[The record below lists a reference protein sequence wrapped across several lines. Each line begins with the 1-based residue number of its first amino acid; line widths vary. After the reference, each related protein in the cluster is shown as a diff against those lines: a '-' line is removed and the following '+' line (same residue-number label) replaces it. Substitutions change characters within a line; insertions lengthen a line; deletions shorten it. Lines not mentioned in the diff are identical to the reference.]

1 MFSRKKKIKKK
12 SKVLTEDEEI
22 VKKANDQ
29 NNPLGHLVAFHSFSR
44 NGLDVALKCCKAS
57 QLDKITIDQL
67 FELLKKNM
75 KQMYEESAWGW
86 NEKDKFFEMTENSAW
101 YLIASTKEG
110 KTIAFSH
117 FRFDMDYG
125 LPVLYC
131 YELQLELEC
140 RHKGLGRFMLQV
152 LELMAFSANLRK
164 VVLTVF
170 VHNLN
175 AVGFFKSH
183 GYVVDETSPASTLEE
198 QFDYEILSK
207 SNKRISK
214 S

>member
-1 MFSRKKKIKKK
+1 
-12 SKVLTEDEEI
+12 
-22 VKKANDQ
+22 
-29 NNPLGHLVAFHSFSR
+29 
-44 NGLDVALKCCKAS
+44 
-57 QLDKITIDQL
+57 
-67 FELLKKNM
+67 
-75 KQMYEESAWGW
+75 
-86 NEKDKFFEMTENSAW
+86 MTENSAW

-110 KTIAFSH
+110 KPIAFSH

-125 LPVLYC
+125 LPVLYWYYKHLTFSVLKTYTC
-131 YELQLELEC
+131 AYFPSYELQLELEC

-183 GYVVDETSPASTLEE
+183 GYV
-198 QFDYEILSK
+198 
-207 SNKRISK
+207 
-214 S
+214 